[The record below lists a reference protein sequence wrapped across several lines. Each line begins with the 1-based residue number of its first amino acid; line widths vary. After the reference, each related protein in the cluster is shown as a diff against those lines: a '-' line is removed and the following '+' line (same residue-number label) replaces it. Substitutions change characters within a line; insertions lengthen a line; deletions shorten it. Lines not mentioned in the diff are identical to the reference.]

1 MMQSNQNNE
10 KWPIALLTVSLVLMA
25 SGSLRD
31 LVTPVGYWGAW
42 GLWAVMVFIL
52 KQRDI
57 RSNFLPPLWIVGAYG
72 LLWLGMSIAA
82 FVNKDLTTAYQSAKV
97 AVIAVMF
104 VAMWHLVRYVDG
116 HRLVEVTGW
125 AVVVILFSLVF
136 SRFLFPLSGN
146 SFLIGHRESSL
157 LASYGVLWKVGAFFL
172 PIFLA
177 DLVVSPRLWL
187 RNGFMIAA
195 CLFLV
200 LIDGS
205 RTGLLVLLAVGLGF
219 LAVLVQRGGWP
230 LVVRMAR
237 WLWVIPVVLF
247 VMQVIDIWAHAG
259 SSHPMKIIEAAWLR
273 TVDTR
278 LWNGDTARLRLIVD
292 ALHQIL
298 PCQPF
303 GCGFKATGTDIF
315 GKGELMPV
323 HNAYLAAFGD
333 FGILG
338 LTGMLGFLMA
348 AVLPIWRVLRQGDR
362 SAQSLFVVAASGSAL
377 AYGMALMFNTFTT
390 EMSEWG
396 YLILM
401 LAFAW
406 APAKNPG

>member
-1 MMQSNQNNE
+1 SNQNNE

-237 WLWVIPVVLF
+237 WLWVVPVVLF
-247 VMQVIDIWAHAG
+247 VMQVID
-259 SSHPMKIIEAAWLR
+259 
-273 TVDTR
+273 
-278 LWNGDTARLRLIVD
+278 
-292 ALHQIL
+292 
-298 PCQPF
+298 
-303 GCGFKATGTDIF
+303 
-315 GKGELMPV
+315 
-323 HNAYLAAFGD
+323 
-333 FGILG
+333 
-338 LTGMLGFLMA
+338 
-348 AVLPIWRVLRQGDR
+348 
-362 SAQSLFVVAASGSAL
+362 
-377 AYGMALMFNTFTT
+377 
-390 EMSEWG
+390 
-396 YLILM
+396 
-401 LAFAW
+401 
-406 APAKNPG
+406 